1 MKEAYPLS
9 WPDGYARTQWHS
21 RKKSQFKQS
30 MDQAQRFMQLE
41 IERLGGR
48 ELIVSTNIP
57 VRQDGGLYSDYM
69 RRKIDDPGV
78 AIYFQ
83 YKKKA
88 ISMCCDQYLTVWEN
102 IYALGKGIEAL
113 RGMERWGVSDFLERA
128 FTGFTALP
136 SNVVIVQR
144 DIWEVLNL
152 ASKPAHASIVT
163 EQYRQLAKRLHPDAG
178 GTTEAFQELQSAY
191 QQAIK
196 FYN

>member
-1 MKEAYPLS
+1 MKEAYPLT
-9 WPDGYARTQWHS
+9 WPDGYKRTGTYS
-21 RKKSQFKQS
+21 RKHSQFKQT
-30 MDQAQRFMQLE
+30 MDQAQRFMRME

-48 ELIVSTNIP
+48 ELIVSTNLP
-57 VRQDGGLYSDYM
+57 VRQDGALYSNWM
-69 RRKIDDPGV
+69 NIKIDDPGV
-78 AIYFQ
+78 AIYFL

-136 SNVVIVQR
+136 SSATIIHR

-152 ASKPAHASIVT
+152 ASKPEHAHIVT
-163 EQYRQLAKRLHPDAG
+163 EHYRQLAKRLHPDAG
-178 GTTEAFQELQSAY
+178 GSTEAFQELNSAY
-191 QQAIK
+191 QQALK
-196 FYN
+196 FYS